1 MVKTLDKYLINL
13 FFKKLFLVSIIFFTL
28 TIILTVFEE
37 ITFFDDIDSKFY
49 LPFLLATLNAPT
61 TILEILPFVM
71 LIATQLF
78 FLEIIKKRENELI
91 KLNNLDNFYFIKLLS
106 LCAFLFGII
115 VITVFYPFSSKLKFI
130 YFEFKNIYSKDG
142 KYLKHFSENGLWIK
156 DEINNKIYII
166 NGSEKKDDFLL
177 NVFISEFD
185 NDFNLINNFSSEKV
199 NISSN
204 DWILEK
210 PILFKD
216 NKQVRLN
223 ENIMIRSHFDSDKI
237 NKSFRNLNSLNV
249 IQLIKEKEENKMLG
263 YSSEEIDLHI
273 LKIVSLPIYFSIMVV
288 ISSIIMLNIKKDKPY
303 IFHILLGI
311 TLSVIIYYIN
321 NIFDIFGLTNKIPI
335 YLSVFFPI
343 IILTIISTL
352 GLVRINEK

>member
-13 FFKKLFLVSIIFFTL
+13 FFKKIFLVLIIFFTL

-37 ITFFDDIDSKFY
+37 ITFFDDVNSKFY

-273 LKIVSLPIYFSIMVV
+273 LKIVSLPIYFSIMVI

>member
-1 MVKTLDKYLINL
+1 MVKTLDRYLINL
-13 FFKKLFLVSIIFFTL
+13 YFKKLFLVSIVFFTL

-37 ITFFDDIDSKFY
+37 ITFFDDVNSKFY
-49 LPFLLATLNAPT
+49 LPFLLAALNAPT

-91 KLNNLDNFYFIKLLS
+91 KLNNLDNLYFIKLLS
-106 LCAFLFGII
+106 LCAFLFGIM
-115 VITVFYPFSSKLKFI
+115 VITIFYPFSSKLKFI

-166 NGSEKKDDFLL
+166 NGSEKKDNFLT

-185 NDFNLINNFSSEKV
+185 SNFNLINNFSSKKV
-199 NISSN
+199 DINSN
-204 DWILEK
+204 KWVLEN

-216 NKQVRLN
+216 NKQVLLN
-223 ENIMIRSHFDSDKI
+223 KNMVIKSHFDSDKI
-237 NKSFRNLNSLNV
+237 DKSFRNLNSLNV

-273 LKIVSLPIYFSIMVV
+273 LKILSLPIYFSIMVV

-343 IILTIISTL
+343 IILSIISTL

>member
-1 MVKTLDKYLINL
+1 M
-13 FFKKLFLVSIIFFTL
+13 
-28 TIILTVFEE
+28 
-37 ITFFDDIDSKFY
+37 
-49 LPFLLATLNAPT
+49 
-61 TILEILPFVM
+61 
-71 LIATQLF
+71 
-78 FLEIIKKRENELI
+78 
-91 KLNNLDNFYFIKLLS
+91 
-106 LCAFLFGII
+106 
-115 VITVFYPFSSKLKFI
+115 VITIFYPFSSKLKFI

-166 NGSEKKDDFLL
+166 NGSEKKDDFLT

-185 NDFNLINNFSSEKV
+185 SDFNLTNNFSSKKV
-199 NISSN
+199 DISSN
-204 DWILEK
+204 TWILED

-216 NKQVRLN
+216 NKQVLLD
-223 ENIMIRSHFDSDKI
+223 ENMTIRSHFDSNKI

-249 IQLIKEKEENKMLG
+249 IQLIKEKEENRMLG

-311 TLSVIIYYIN
+311 TLSVIIYYIS

-343 IILTIISTL
+343 IILSIISTL

>member
-1 MVKTLDKYLINL
+1 MVKTLDRYLINL
-13 FFKKLFLVSIIFFTL
+13 FFKKLFLVSFIFFTL

-37 ITFFDDIDSKFY
+37 ITFFDSVNSKFY

-61 TILEILPFVM
+61 TVLEILPFVM
-71 LIATQLF
+71 LITTQLF
-78 FLEIIKKRENELI
+78 FLEIIKKKENELI
-91 KLNNLDNFYFIKLLS
+91 KLNNLDNLYFIKLLS
-106 LCAFLFGII
+106 LCAFLFGIMI
-115 VITVFYPFSSKLKFI
+115 ITIFYPFSSKLKFI

-166 NGSEKKDDFLL
+166 NGSEKKDNFLE

-185 NDFNLINNFSSEKV
+185 SDFNLINNFSSKKV
-199 NISSN
+199 DISSN
-204 DWILEK
+204 KWILEN

-223 ENIMIRSHFDSDKI
+223 KNMIIGSHFDSDKI
-237 NKSFRNLNSLNV
+237 SKSFRNLNSLNF

-273 LKIVSLPIYFSIMVV
+273 LKLVSLPVYFSIMVV

>member
-13 FFKKLFLVSIIFFTL
+13 FFKKIFLVLIIFFTL

-37 ITFFDDIDSKFY
+37 ITFFDDVNSKFY

-185 NDFNLINNFSSEKV
+185 SDFNLINNFSSEKV

-273 LKIVSLPIYFSIMVV
+273 LKIVSLPIYFSIMVI

>member
-13 FFKKLFLVSIIFFTL
+13 YFKKLFLVLIVFFTL

-37 ITFFDDIDSKFY
+37 ITFFDDVNSKFY
-49 LPFLLATLNAPT
+49 LPFLLAALNAPT

-71 LIATQLF
+71 LITTQLF

-106 LCAFLFGII
+106 VCAFLFGII
-115 VITVFYPFSSKLKFI
+115 VITIFYPFSSKLKFI
-130 YFEFKNIYSKDG
+130 YFELKNIYSKDG

-166 NGSEKKDDFLL
+166 NGSEKKDNFLT

-185 NDFNLINNFSSEKV
+185 SNFNLINNFSSKKV
-199 NISSN
+199 DINSN
-204 DWILEK
+204 KWVLEN

-216 NKQVRLN
+216 NKQVLLN
-223 ENIMIRSHFDSDKI
+223 KNMVIKSHFDSDKI
-237 NKSFRNLNSLNV
+237 DKSFRNLNSLNV

-273 LKIVSLPIYFSIMVV
+273 LKIVSLPIYFSIMVI

-311 TLSVIIYYIN
+311 TLSVIIYYIS

-343 IILTIISTL
+343 IILSIISTL

>member
-13 FFKKLFLVSIIFFTL
+13 FFKKLFLVLIIFFTL

-37 ITFFDDIDSKFY
+37 ITFFDDVNSKFY

-166 NGSEKKDDFLL
+166 NGSEKKDDLLL

-223 ENIMIRSHFDSDKI
+223 ENIMIKSHFDSDKI

-273 LKIVSLPIYFSIMVV
+273 LKIVSLPIYFSIMVI

>member
-13 FFKKLFLVSIIFFTL
+13 FFKKLFLVLIIFFTL

-37 ITFFDDIDSKFY
+37 ITFFDDVNSKFY

-185 NDFNLINNFSSEKV
+185 SDFNLINNFSSEKV

-204 DWILEK
+204 NWILEK

-216 NKQVRLN
+216 NKQVRLD